1 MARDFCKVMKVSL
14 VIYIVR
20 LLIHF
25 LCNYL
30 QKLFLNFHSIINIGS
45 IFLAE
50 LEVSTEPFEKRNNIQ
65 LRKYVYLLACYILI
79 DTSRYTTE
87 VLIIYVKFAKMLKL
101 KYNEWKNEIL
111 YRHHPQ
117 TVVNVII
124 LNLMVLFK

>member
-101 KYNEWKNEIL
+101 KYNEWINEIL